1 MVARASAVAL
11 AAEDNSGEVARS
23 AERSS
28 GPELLAGIQGPD
40 NDSTAWQRN
49 SVFADYLNGRIRDA
63 FRQAVLEPLANVSG
77 IASQL
82 VQRGTPG
89 DQAERICETVSRID
103 SSVQDLL
110 DFTLISLGHGLQLQ
124 RRRIHLDLLCERVL
138 DAMGRL
144 NPDHRIVFV
153 PERGIEGEWDPD
165 RVAALLSRLV
175 SSAMSCLERQRTV
188 RVALRGYAD
197 VAVIDVF
204 HSGQS
209 LERAFVPFAVDS
221 VGGGHGNA
229 VRGGGLGL
237 ALYLSRE
244 IARAHGGRIDVL
256 KSASGGATL
265 SVTLPRYGFLR
276 P

>member
-1 MVARASAVAL
+1 MVARASAMAF
-11 AAEDNSGEVARS
+11 AGEDNSGEMSRS
-23 AERSS
+23 AERSPV
-28 GPELLAGIQGPD
+28 PELLASIQAPD
-40 NDSTAWQRN
+40 NDSTAWQSN

-63 FRQAVLEPLANVSG
+63 FRQAVLDPLANVSG

-82 VQRGTPG
+82 VQQGTPG
-89 DQAERICETVSRID
+89 DQAERICEAVSRID

-124 RRRIHLDLLCERVL
+124 RRRVHLDLLCERVL

-153 PERGIEGEWDPD
+153 PERGVEGEWDPD
-165 RVAALLSRLV
+165 RVASLLSRLV
-175 SSAMSCLERQRTV
+175 LSAMSCPERQRTI
-188 RVALRGYAD
+188 RVALRGYPD

-209 LERAFVPFAVDS
+209 LERAFVPFAFDTVD
-221 VGGGHGNA
+221 VGHGA
-229 VRGGGLGL
+229 AARAGGLGL

-256 KSASGGATL
+256 KNASGGATL
-265 SVTLPRYGFLR
+265 SVTLPRYGS
-276 P
+276 